1 MFDKKSDYALN
12 KRAKNAIVY
21 ISAAGI
27 PVLLTRADFSSD
39 EEFLLW
45 KAWSDGDYQ
54 DTERSGRS
62 FYDNCIPLDERL
74 DCIGA
79 VPSIEDELFNQLADT
94 ERVRARMELMREIRL
109 LLTRKQFR
117 RLWML
122 HVEGMTVDAIAE
134 AEHIQHQ
141 SVSES
146 IVAAKRKISVFL
158 ENNPAKS
165 PFFL

>member
-12 KRAKNAIVY
+12 KHEKDAIVY
-21 ISAAGI
+21 ISTTGYI
-27 PVLLTRADFSSD
+27 LLTRTDFASD

-54 DTERSGRS
+54 DSERSGRS
-62 FYDNCIPLDERL
+62 FYDNSIPLDERL

-79 VPSIEDELFNQLADT
+79 VPSIEDELFAQLHDT
-94 ERVRARMELMREIRL
+94 DRIEARMELVRDIRL

-122 HVEGMTVDAIAE
+122 HVEGMTMDAIAE

-146 IVAAKRKISVFL
+146 IAAAKRKISIFL
-158 ENNPAKS
+158 ENNPAKR